1 MMKDLITLFFPQ
13 KALQLQKIYLR
24 RGMYRPHETDIWDFI
39 CRIDKM
45 VDYLKKFPPFG
56 IGQGFPDDNILEL
69 VDFLLTRE

>member
-1 MMKDLITLFFPQ
+1 
-13 KALQLQKIYLR
+13 
-24 RGMYRPHETDIWDFI
+24 MYRPHETDIWDFI